1 MKRLKEIYNKVLE
14 SAMHESEL
22 TLEQLANSRA
32 ENCVIT
38 RVVIVETLIK
48 LGLTENDIVRLS
60 GMSQQRINS
69 LTQLCPFYLVFVSVS
84 AVLQWRFAL
93 LCTTDFIYSDF
104 LYDIFL
110 YFSCS

>member
-22 TLEQLANSRA
+22 TLEQLANSRT
-32 ENCVIT
+32 E
-38 RVVIVETLIK
+38 IVETLIR

-69 LTQLCPFYLVFVSVS
+69 LKNS
-84 AVLQWRFAL
+84 AKYRLSGLAAKILKDEIWKQVKELTCNIQK
-93 LCTTDFIYSDF
+93 
-104 LYDIFL
+104 
-110 YFSCS
+110 

>member
-14 SAMHESEL
+14 TAIHESEL
-22 TLEQLANSRA
+22 TLEQLANSRS

-48 LGLTENDIVRLS
+48 LGLTENYIVMLS

-69 LTQLCPFYLVFVSVS
+69 LKNS
-84 AVLQWRFAL
+84 AKYRLTGLAARILKDEVWKQVKELTCNIQK
-93 LCTTDFIYSDF
+93 
-104 LYDIFL
+104 
-110 YFSCS
+110 

>member
-60 GMSQQRINS
+60 GLAAKILKDEIWKQVKE
-69 LTQLCPFYLVFVSVS
+69 LTCNIQK
-84 AVLQWRFAL
+84 
-93 LCTTDFIYSDF
+93 
-104 LYDIFL
+104 
-110 YFSCS
+110 